1 MKTGLAI
8 WHYPHRTV
16 VENAAYFIKQGYD
29 SISLLGT
36 HMVDVCKNEADSR
49 ALAELVAQSGVVLTV
64 HHLLPRTH
72 DAADVAVFHD
82 GVEAIAAWQKQYGL
96 MAVYSFDVL
105 QAIRGNIVPYLQY
118 VLDTVPG
125 CKVAVED
132 FGLTPEERA
141 QIEHL
146 KAEPRFGY
154 LLDIGHMFIRLVGQ
168 NISRQTLFTHSDS
181 EGPVCEHPGTEAFL
195 TAFRSKEFPVF
206 EMHMHNNDGVEDMHY
221 FLEDGALDVT
231 GVSHAIKEFGFKGVL
246 TIESAP
252 GYRFECRYP
261 ESDERIAKSTAYW
274 RSMMKD

>member
-16 VENAAYFIKQGYD
+16 VENADYFIKQGYD

-36 HMVDVCKNEADSR
+36 HMVDVCKNEDDSR
-49 ALAELVAQSGVVLTV
+49 ALAELVARSGVVLTV

-72 DAADVAVFHD
+72 SETDVAIFRD

-96 MAVYSFDVL
+96 LAVYSFDVL
-105 QAIRGNIVPYLQY
+105 QAIRDNIVPYLQY
-118 VLDTVPG
+118 VLDTVPV
-125 CKVAVED
+125 CKVGVED

-154 LLDIGHMFIRLVGQ
+154 LLDIGHMFIRLVGR
-168 NISRQTLFTHSDS
+168 NASGVTLFTHSDS
-181 EGPVCEHPGTEAFL
+181 EGPVCENPGTEAFL

-221 FLEDGALDVT
+221 FLEDGALDVA
-231 GVSHAIKEFGFKGVL
+231 GVARAIRNFGFEGVL

-261 ESDERIAKSTAYW
+261 DSDERIAKTTAYW
-274 RSMMKD
+274 RSVLKD